1 MRDDTPPLNGDI
13 NVTPFLDVL
22 LVLIITFMAA
32 MTTRKAMEVQL
43 PVECAGGACAAD
55 GTVIVLEVLADGSY
69 RLNKTPVSA
78 TSLRATLHDVYAG
91 RPDKVLQVA
100 GHRGA
105 RYQAVISAMDIAK
118 TAGVEVVSLPP
129 SGSYDARY

>member
-1 MRDDTPPLNGDI
+1 MRDDPRPLNADI

-32 MTTRKAMEVQL
+32 MTARKAMDVTL
-43 PVECAGGACAAD
+43 PIECAKGSCAAD
-55 GTVIVLEVLADGSY
+55 GDAIVLEVLADGSY
-69 RLNKTPVSA
+69 RLNKSPVSA
-78 TSLRATLHDVYAG
+78 AALRTTLHGVYDG

-105 RYQAVISAMDIAK
+105 RYQNVLSAMDIAK
-118 TAGVEVVSLPP
+118 AAGVHVVSLPP
-129 SGSYDARY
+129 SDSYDARE

>member
-1 MRDDTPPLNGDI
+1 MRDDSRLLNRDI
-13 NVTPFLDVL
+13 NVPPFLDVL

-32 MTTRKAMEVQL
+32 MTTRKTMDVQL
-43 PVECAGGACAAD
+43 PVECARPVCA
-55 GTVIVLEVLADGSY
+55 VNENSIVLEILADGGY

-78 TSLRATLHDVYAG
+78 TSLRATLRAVYAG

-105 RYQAVISAMDIAK
+105 RYQAVLTAMDVAK
-118 TAGVEVVSLPP
+118 SAGVTVLSLPP
-129 SGSYDARY
+129 SDSYDARQ